1 MSSPNKR
8 NSVYLPDIPKE
19 QWSDF
24 RVDYESGMTMK
35 EIASKYY
42 CDPRTVSSALSLNR
56 GSSDFSKRIQPKK
69 LEPHEGTIAQ
79 LVRDTTEYKSL
90 LKLSRR
96 ITAELQKEGYSGG
109 ERTVRNYL
117 QTRPDVKALSKAQQ
131 KKTKEVSDD
140 QH

>member
-56 GSSDFSKRIQPKK
+56 GSSDFSKRIQPRK
-69 LEPHEGTIAQ
+69 LDPHEETISR
-79 LVRDTTEYKSL
+79 LVRNTSDYKSL
-90 LKLSRR
+90 SKLSQHV
-96 ITAELQKEGYSGG
+96 TSELQKEGYSGG

-117 QTRPDVKALSKAQQ
+117 KTRPDVKALSKTQQ
-131 KKTKEVSDD
+131 KTKEVSDD

>member
-24 RVDYESGMTMK
+24 RSDYESGMTMA

-42 CDPRTVSSALSLNR
+42 CDPRTVSKALHLNR
-56 GSSDFSKRIQPKK
+56 GSSDLGKKTQPKK
-69 LEPHEGTIAQ
+69 LEPHEGTITR
-79 LVRDTTEYKSL
+79 LVRNTSDYKSL
-90 LKLSRR
+90 SKLSQHV
-96 ITAELQKEGYSGG
+96 TAEIQKEGYSGG

-117 QTRPDVKALSKAQQ
+117 KTRPDVKALSKTQQ

>member
-1 MSSPNKR
+1 MASGKHTER
-8 NSVYLPDIPKE
+8 IVLPDIPKE

-24 RVDYESGMTMK
+24 RADYESGMTMK
-35 EIASKYY
+35 EIASKYF

-69 LEPHEGTIAQ
+69 LAPHERTIAQ

-117 QTRPDVKALSKAQQ
+117 QTRPDVKALSKIQQ

>member
-8 NSVYLPDIPKE
+8 NSICLPDIPKE

-24 RVDYESGMTMK
+24 RADYESGMTMQA
-35 EIASKYY
+35 IASKYH
-42 CDPRTVSSALSLNR
+42 CDSRTVSKALSLNR
-56 GSSDFSKRIQPKK
+56 GSSDFGKRIQPKK
-69 LEPHEGTIAQ
+69 LEPHEETISQ
-79 LVRDTTEYKSL
+79 LVRNTAEYKSL

-117 QTRPDVKALSKAQQ
+117 QTRADVKALSKTHQ
-131 KKTKEVSDD
+131 KQTKEVSDD
-140 QH
+140 KH